1 MKFFRSSNTKPE
13 VTNQLMK
20 SFSLAQ
26 VVVVFNA
33 VVSNKTPSTSEELK
47 TQWQ

>member
-1 MKFFRSSNTKPE
+1 
-13 VTNQLMK
+13 MK

-26 VVVVFNA
+26 VVVVVVVFNA

>member
-1 MKFFRSSNTKPE
+1 
-13 VTNQLMK
+13 MK

-26 VVVVFNA
+26 VVVVVVFNA

>member
-1 MKFFRSSNTKPE
+1 
-13 VTNQLMK
+13 MK

-26 VVVVFNA
+26 VVVVVVVVFNA